1 VKDGVHVNR
10 KGVHPVLIRDRI
22 KAAWD
27 GASRRVHQNI
37 EAAKVFDYLLDT
49 LAASRGIGYVAFQE
63 SGRRAVTADGR

>member
-1 VKDGVHVNR
+1 
-10 KGVHPVLIRDRI
+10 
-22 KAAWD
+22 
-27 GASRRVHQNI
+27 VHQNI